1 MATIATIGRGVAA
14 TALAGTMAFAVF
26 GLSGCVVRGS
36 GDAQRIAE
44 LERQVAE
51 LQEQAQDQGS
61 QDQGSNSQGSSE
73 SGSDSSGSSQGQSG
87 SNAGTGGNANSNAS
101 SGNGASAAEITD
113 ATVQDF
119 ASRAEA
125 LIAEASAAQV
135 PTDRSAL
142 ISTYFDFD
150 QRFDA
155 LDDEMDRYDDQKEL
169 EQRNGVISWDEYR
182 AIKLQLDMIEDD
194 LDRASDELEWRFGI
208 DD

>member
-1 MATIATIGRGVAA
+1 MTTIATIGRGVAA

-61 QDQGSNSQGSSE
+61 QDQGSSSQGSSE
-73 SGSDSSGSSQGQSG
+73 SGSASSGSSQGQSG
-87 SNAGTGGNANSNAS
+87 SNAGTGGDSNPNAG
-101 SGNGASAAEITD
+101 SGGASAVEITD

-119 ASRAEA
+119 ASRAET

-135 PTDRSAL
+135 PADRSAL

>member
-1 MATIATIGRGVAA
+1 MTTIATIGRGVAA

-51 LQEQAQDQGS
+51 LQEQNQGS
-61 QDQGSNSQGSSE
+61 QDQGSSSQGSSE
-73 SGSDSSGSSQGQSG
+73 SGSASSGSSQGQSG